1 MFHPIRTT
9 LAGLVLSAAFLV
21 AQPAQAGPSTDFIKQ
36 TTTEVTTLL
45 QQKDSAKRQEA
56 FSTKLNATVDFEE
69 LAARALGDYWK
80 EQPAEQ
86 QEKFLDLLQELLKA
100 NYRDKL
106 TGQQMGKDFDVEY
119 TDERARDS
127 MAIVDTVIKAKEQSR
142 PVSYKLLKRDK
153 SWVIYDVV
161 IDDISLVETYRDA
174 YTAIIKKHGWDGLI
188 SRMEKKVAQLEK
200 AEPPAKK

>member
-9 LAGLVLSAAFLV
+9 LAGLVLSSAFLI
-21 AQPAQAGPSTDFIKQ
+21 AQPAQAGPSTDFIKK

-45 QQKDSAKRQEA
+45 QQKDSKKRQQA
-56 FSTKLNATVDFEE
+56 FSETLNATVDFEE
-69 LAARALGDYWK
+69 LASRALGDYWK

-106 TGQQMGKDFDVEY
+106 TGQQMGKDFEVAY
-119 TDERARDS
+119 TDERARDT

-142 PVSYKLLKRDK
+142 PVS
-153 SWVIYDVV
+153 
-161 IDDISLVETYRDA
+161 
-174 YTAIIKKHGWDGLI
+174 
-188 SRMEKKVAQLEK
+188 
-200 AEPPAKK
+200 

>member
-9 LAGLVLSAAFLV
+9 LAGLVLSAAFLI
-21 AQPAQAGPSTDFIKQ
+21 AAPAQAGPSTDFIKK
-36 TTTEVTTLL
+36 TTSEVTTLL
-45 QQKDSAKRQEA
+45 QQKDSAKRQQA
-56 FSTKLNATVDFEE
+56 FSAKLNATVDFEE

-86 QEKFLDLLQELLKA
+86 QKKFLDLLQEMLKA

-106 TGQQMGKDFDVEY
+106 TGQQMGKDFEVEY

-127 MAIVDTVIKAKEQSR
+127 MAIVDTLIKAKDQSR
-142 PVSYKLLKRDK
+142 PVSYKLLKRDGG
-153 SWVIYDVV
+153 WVIYDVV
-161 IDDISLVETYRDA
+161 IDDISLVETYRDS

-188 SRMEKKVAQLEK
+188 SRMEKKVAELEK
-200 AEPPAKK
+200 AGPSAKK